1 MTTLQEFI
9 FLQEGDLKL
18 VSLHGCEED
27 SFEIELDDEV
37 VIDCNDIAS
46 DVEELFYISKI
57 RIMKTENP
65 YNAIVDSGTGRV
77 IGASVISYELPTDDY
92 DEFEHGNGVVTFS
105 VAVDPEFR
113 GQRLAERLIR
123 DIISNH
129 RRQVIKAQVINPIM
143 EKILINLGFV
153 KVSESG
159 SRDGLVYQLKR

>member
-1 MTTLQEFI
+1 MTTLQKFI

-46 DVEELFYISKI
+46 DVEELFFNSKI
-57 RIMKTENP
+57 RIMRTENP
-65 YNAIVDSGTGRV
+65 YNTIVDSGTGRV
-77 IGASVISYELPTDDY
+77 LGASVISYELPDDY
-92 DEFEHGNGVVTFS
+92 DEFDHGNGIVTFS
-105 VAVDPEFR
+105 VAVDQEFR

-123 DIISNH
+123 DIMNNH
-129 RRQVIKAQVINPIM
+129 RRQVIKAQVINSIM

-159 SRDGLVYQLKR
+159 SREGLVYQLKR

>member
-37 VIDCNDIAS
+37 VIDCNEVAS
-46 DVEELFYISKI
+46 NVEELFYDSKI
-57 RIMKTENP
+57 RIMRTENP

-77 IGASVISYELPTDDY
+77 IGASVISYELPDDY
-92 DEFEHGNGVVTFS
+92 DEFEHSSGVVTFS

-123 DIISNH
+123 DIMNNH

-159 SRDGLVYQLKR
+159 SREGLVYQLKR

>member
-1 MTTLQEFI
+1 MITLQEFI

-46 DVEELFYISKI
+46 DVEELFFNSKI
-57 RIMKTENP
+57 RIMRTENP
-65 YNAIVDSGTGRV
+65 YNTIVDSGTGRV
-77 IGASVISYELPTDDY
+77 LGASVISYELPDDY
-92 DEFEHGNGVVTFS
+92 DEFDHGNGIVTFS
-105 VAVDPEFR
+105 VAVDQEFR

-123 DIISNH
+123 DIMNNH
-129 RRQVIKAQVINPIM
+129 RRQVIKAQVINSIM

-159 SRDGLVYQLKR
+159 SREGLVYQLKR

>member
-1 MTTLQEFI
+1 MITLQKFI

-27 SFEIELDDEV
+27 SFEIELDNDE

-46 DVEELFYISKI
+46 DVEELFFNSKI
-57 RIMKTENP
+57 RIMRTENP
-65 YNAIVDSGTGRV
+65 YNTIVDSGTGRV
-77 IGASVISYELPTDDY
+77 LGASVISYELPDDY
-92 DEFEHGNGVVTFS
+92 DEFDHGNGIITFS
-105 VAVDPEFR
+105 VAVDQEFR

-123 DIISNH
+123 DIMNNH
-129 RRQVIKAQVINPIM
+129 RRQVIKAQVINSIM

-159 SRDGLVYQLKR
+159 SREGLVYQLKR